1 MFGRS
6 FRVARLGGIDIEI
19 HPSWLIIL
27 ALVAYTLSESVFPD
41 LYDDWSTAAYWM
53 VGTAAAILLFATVL
67 IHELAHAVV
76 AIRRGLPVPKI
87 TLFIFGG
94 VSSLGRQPRTAGEE
108 FAIAAA
114 GPATSLA
121 IALITFALALL
132 FGFNEKAEGV
142 FSYLSI
148 VNLLLAVFNILP
160 GFPLDG
166 GRVLR
171 SIAWRRTKSFRRAT
185 RIAANVGELFG
196 YGLMFGGVLM
206 LLAGYAL
213 NGLWFM
219 FIGWFLLGAA
229 RNEAQGT
236 QLDAILGRLRARNVM
251 REEFPTASPG
261 ESLQGVVDNQMLGE
275 GERAVVVARDGAVL
289 GILSVSDIKHVPR
302 TDWPQTPV
310 QGAMTPRERVV
321 TVGADDGAL
330 DVLALIARHGLNQV
344 PVIEDGRMVGIIT
357 RRELVERVQLAE
369 ELAPDVTPEAPPE
382 G

>member
-27 ALVAYTLSESVFPD
+27 GLVAYTLSESVFPD
-41 LYDDWSTAAYWM
+41 LYDDWSTAAYWI
-53 VGTAAAILLFATVL
+53 VGATAALLLFGTVL
-67 IHELAHAVV
+67 VHELAHAVV

-121 IALITFALALL
+121 IAAITFALAIV
-132 FGFNEKAEGV
+132 FGFNEKAEGI

-148 VNLLLAVFNILP
+148 VNLLLAIFNILP

-171 SIAWRRTKSFRRAT
+171 SIAWRRTKSFRKAT
-185 RIAANVGELFG
+185 RIAASVGELFG
-196 YGLMFGGVLM
+196 YGLMFAGVFM

-236 QLDAILGRLRARNVM
+236 QLDAILGRLKARNVM

-261 ESLQGVVDNQMLGE
+261 DSLQRVVDTQMLGE

-302 TDWPQTPV
+302 ADWSQTPV

-344 PVIEDGRMVGIIT
+344 PVIEEGRMVGIIT

-369 ELAPDVTPEAPPE
+369 ELAPDVPADGPANA
-382 G
+382 